1 MLGFST
7 SETSFFP
14 CSNSNVVGPSQRW
27 NRQGP
32 NGDLTG
38 WSSLVPGNRRQHLGW
53 GLQALW
59 PLLMGW
65 WWGNRAVLQ
74 ESCVQSEVT
83 IFHLGGGSKTLLC
96 IFLWVGT
103 RTLSGGCTN
112 LWLFLF
118 LYPLPS
124 LISNCLNPR
133 FGIQGRPRRLN
144 KVYILQI
151 RNGEQSRSVLQSP
164 TESRS
169 VLILGN

>member
-1 MLGFST
+1 M
-7 SETSFFP
+7 SETSFYP
-14 CSNSNVVGPSQRW
+14 CSNSNLVGPSQRW

-32 NGDLTG
+32 NRRPNRMVISG
-38 WSSLVPGNRRQHLGW
+38 PGNRRQHLGW
-53 GLQALW
+53 GLQCLW
-59 PLLMGW
+59 LLLIGW

-112 LWLFLF
+112 FWLFLF
-118 LYPLPS
+118 LHPLPS
-124 LISNCLNPR
+124 LISNCLKPS
-133 FGIQGRPRRLN
+133 FGIQEGQGGWTKSKKWRTQN
-144 KVYILQI
+144 
-151 RNGEQSRSVLQSP
+151 RSVLPIP
-164 TESRS
+164 TESCS